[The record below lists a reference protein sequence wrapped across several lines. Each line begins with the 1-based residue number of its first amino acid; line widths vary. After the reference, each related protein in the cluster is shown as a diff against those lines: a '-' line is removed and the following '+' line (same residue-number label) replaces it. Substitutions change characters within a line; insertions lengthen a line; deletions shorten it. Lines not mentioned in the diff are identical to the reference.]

1 MAATAEDNGGYQDFP
16 QASFAIPSKEEIE
29 ERVALAFNVKD
40 GQQSS
45 GQNDE
50 DPYSRAVKYIE
61 KHRIVEV
68 FQVTMETYPKAGLGL
83 YTISLGLSLNY
94 NYYLAC
100 STCLLKTCT
109 CVSCSWS
116 YHLFTSW

>member
-68 FQVTMETYPKAGLGL
+68 FQVTMETYPKKQVWGF
-83 YTISLGLSLNY
+83 T
-94 NYYLAC
+94 
-100 STCLLKTCT
+100 
-109 CVSCSWS
+109 
-116 YHLFTSW
+116 LFRLIPKL

>member
-1 MAATAEDNGGYQDFP
+1 MAATAEDNGGYHDFP

-68 FQVTMETYPKAGLGL
+68 FQVTMETYPKSRLIWGF
-83 YTISLGLSLNY
+83 T
-94 NYYLAC
+94 
-100 STCLLKTCT
+100 
-109 CVSCSWS
+109 
-116 YHLFTSW
+116 LFRLIPKL